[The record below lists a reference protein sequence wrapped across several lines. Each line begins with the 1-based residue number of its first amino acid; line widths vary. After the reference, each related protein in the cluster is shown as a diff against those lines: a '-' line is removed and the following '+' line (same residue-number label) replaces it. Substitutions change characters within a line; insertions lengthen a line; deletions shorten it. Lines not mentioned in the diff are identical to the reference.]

1 MNPPEPA
8 RAAAKTAAAAA
19 PDDDDEIDLGR
30 LIAVLWAGK
39 GWVALVAAL
48 AAALG
53 VAVALLT
60 PPTWQADALL
70 QLEKRGGN
78 LVLPESMTNL
88 FGDAPESATEIEILR
103 SRLILGQAV
112 AELNLDWRAEPRR
125 LPVIGHA
132 VAAYGLPLPAANF
145 LAPFARRGAAIRLEF
160 LEVPPEWL
168 GEEMVL
174 TRTGADGFRIRL
186 VDGTSHDGQVGQTLR
201 VADAGFA
208 IRVGIL
214 TGAEGGE
221 YLVRQ
226 VGTARA
232 IADLRGALSVDE
244 RGRNS
249 GVLGVRI
256 SAPDPA
262 RAERMLNAVTEAY
275 VRQNIARSAA
285 EAESSLRFIDA
296 QLPEARAAV
305 TAAEEALN
313 AFRQAQQSVD
323 LSFETQALLTQIG
336 SIENELTA
344 LLAQEDD
351 LSQRYTPNH
360 PEYRRLLTQRSRLE
374 EQLAGLRAE
383 VEQLPTTQREVLNL
397 TRDLEV
403 EQQIYTQ
410 LLTRAQE
417 VGVLRASTVGNV
429 RIVDTAQTAPAPI
442 APRRSLIVALAL
454 VLGLMAGAALVLV
467 RQWLRKGI
475 QGAAEIEALGV
486 PVFATINHAPAAEP
500 ARGRGRHGKLAILA
514 LDDPADLAVEA
525 FRSLR
530 TGLHFGMLDAA
541 SHSIAIT
548 SAAPEAGKSFT
559 SVNLAVVAAQAGQNV
574 LLIDA
579 DLRRGHLRRHF
590 GVPRNAPG
598 LAEVLAG
605 EARLDEVAVEGPVAG
620 LRFVPTGRYPP
631 NPSELL
637 MRRTLADLI
646 AEADGRFDLTILDC
660 PPALAVTDPVI
671 VSRAVGST
679 LVVVRYDVTR
689 PAELVALRRALEQGG
704 AGVTGAVLNGFDPR
718 RAKAGYSYHY
728 AYNYRYDYRK
738 RPD

>member
-1 MNPPEPA
+1 MS
-8 RAAAKTAAAAA
+8 A
-19 PDDDDEIDLGR
+19 PDTAPAPADDEIDLGR

-39 GWVALVAAL
+39 MWIALVAVLAL
-48 AAALG
+48 ALG
-53 VAVALLT
+53 VAVALMT

-78 LVLPESMTNL
+78 LALPESMTDL
-88 FGDAPESATEIEILR
+88 FGEAPESVTEIEILR

-132 VAAYGLPLPAANF
+132 LMAYDLPLPDFGF
-145 LAPFARRGAAIRLEF
+145 LTPFARRGGAIRLEF

-186 VDGTSHDGQVGQTLR
+186 VDGSIHDGRIGEPLR
-201 VADAGFA
+201 VESAGFA
-208 IRVGIL
+208 IRVGLL
-214 TGAEGGE
+214 TGGEGTE

-226 VGTARA
+226 VSEAVA
-232 IADLRGALSVDE
+232 IADLRGALSVSE

-249 GVLGVRI
+249 GVLEVRVT
-256 SAPDPA
+256 APDPA

-285 EAESSLRFIDA
+285 EAESSLRFIEA

-323 LSFETQALLTQIG
+323 LSFETQALLTQI
-336 SIENELTA
+336 SKIENELTA
-344 LLAQEDD
+344 LQAQEDD

-360 PEYRRLLTQRSRLE
+360 PEYRLLLGQRARLE
-374 EQLAGLRAE
+374 DQLAGLRAE
-383 VEQLPTTQREVLNL
+383 VADLPTTQREVLNL

-403 EQQIYTQ
+403 AQQIYTQ

-429 RIVDTAQTAPAPI
+429 RIVDDAQTAPAPI

-454 VLGLMAGAALVLV
+454 VLGLIAGTALVLV

-475 QGAAEIEALGV
+475 QSGAEIEALGV
-486 PVFATINHAPAAEP
+486 PVFATVNHAPAAVA
-500 ARGRGRHGKLAILA
+500 ARGRERRGKLPILA
-514 LDDPADLAVEA
+514 LSDPSDLAVEA

-530 TGLHFGMLDAA
+530 TGLHFGMVDAA
-541 SHSIAIT
+541 SHSVAIV
-548 SAAPEAGKSFT
+548 SAAPGAGKSFT
-559 SVNLAVVAAQAGQNV
+559 AVNLAVVAAQAGQSV

-579 DLRRGHLRRHF
+579 DLRRGQLRRYF
-590 GVPRNAPG
+590 GVARNTPG
-598 LAEVLAG
+598 LAELLAG
-605 EARLDEVAVEGPVAG
+605 EAGLDEATVEGPVPG
-620 LRFVPTGRYPP
+620 LSFLPSGRYPP

-637 MRRTLADLI
+637 MRRTLAEML

-660 PPALAVTDPVI
+660 PPVLAVTDPVI
-671 VSRAVGST
+671 VARAAGST
-679 LVVVRYDVTR
+679 LAVVRYDVTR
-689 PAELVALRRALEQGG
+689 PAELAALRRALEQGG
-704 AGVTGAVLNGFDPR
+704 ARVTGAVLNGFDPR

-738 RPD
+738 RAD

>member
-1 MNPPEPA
+1 MS
-8 RAAAKTAAAAA
+8 A
-19 PDDDDEIDLGR
+19 PDTAPAPADDEIDLGR

-39 GWVALVAAL
+39 MWIALVAVLAL
-48 AAALG
+48 ALG
-53 VAVALLT
+53 VAVALMT

-78 LVLPESMTNL
+78 LALPESMTDL
-88 FGDAPESATEIEILR
+88 FGEAPESVTEIEILR

-132 VAAYGLPLPAANF
+132 LMAYDLPLPDFGF
-145 LAPFARRGAAIRLEF
+145 LTPFARRGAAIRLEF

-174 TRTGADGFRIRL
+174 TRTGADSFRIRL
-186 VDGTSHDGQVGQTLR
+186 VDGSTHDGRIGEPLR
-201 VADAGFA
+201 VESAGFA
-208 IRVGIL
+208 IRVGLL
-214 TGAEGGE
+214 TGGEGTE

-226 VGTARA
+226 VSEAVA
-232 IADLRGALSVDE
+232 IADLRGALSVSE

-249 GVLGVRI
+249 GVLEVRVT
-256 SAPDPA
+256 APDPA

-285 EAESSLRFIDA
+285 EAESSLRFIEA

-323 LSFETQALLTQIG
+323 LSFETQALLTQI
-336 SIENELTA
+336 SKIENELTA
-344 LLAQEDD
+344 LQAQEDD

-360 PEYRRLLTQRSRLE
+360 PEYRLLLGQRARLE
-374 EQLAGLRAE
+374 DQLAGLRAE
-383 VEQLPTTQREVLNL
+383 VADLPTTQREVLNL

-403 EQQIYTQ
+403 AQQIYTQ

-429 RIVDTAQTAPAPI
+429 RIVDDAQTAPAPI

-454 VLGLMAGAALVLV
+454 VLGLIAGTALVLV

-475 QGAAEIEALGV
+475 QSGAEIEALGV
-486 PVFATINHAPAAEP
+486 PVFATVNHAPAAVA
-500 ARGRGRHGKLAILA
+500 ARGRERRGKLPILA
-514 LDDPADLAVEA
+514 LSDPSDLAVEA

-530 TGLHFGMLDAA
+530 TGLHFGMVDAA
-541 SHSIAIT
+541 SHSVAIV

-559 SVNLAVVAAQAGQNV
+559 AVNLAVVAAQAGQSV

-579 DLRRGHLRRHF
+579 DLRRGQLRRYF
-590 GVPRNAPG
+590 GVARNTPG
-598 LAEVLAG
+598 LAELLAG
-605 EARLDEVAVEGPVAG
+605 EAGLDEATVEGPVPG
-620 LRFVPTGRYPP
+620 LSFLPSGRYPP

-637 MRRTLADLI
+637 MRRTLAEML

-660 PPALAVTDPVI
+660 PPVLAVTDPVI
-671 VSRAVGST
+671 VARAAGST
-679 LVVVRYDVTR
+679 LAVVRYDVTR
-689 PAELVALRRALEQGG
+689 PAELAALRRALEQGG
-704 AGVTGAVLNGFDPR
+704 ARVTGAVLNGFDPR

-738 RPD
+738 RAD

>member
-1 MNPPEPA
+1 MS
-8 RAAAKTAAAAA
+8 A
-19 PDDDDEIDLGR
+19 PDTAPAPADDEIDLGR

-39 GWVALVAAL
+39 MWIALVAVLAL
-48 AAALG
+48 ALG
-53 VAVALLT
+53 VAVALMT

-78 LVLPESMTNL
+78 LALPESMTDL
-88 FGDAPESATEIEILR
+88 FGEAPESVTEIEILR

-132 VAAYGLPLPAANF
+132 LMAYDLPLPDFGF
-145 LAPFARRGAAIRLEF
+145 LTPFARRGAAIRLEF

-174 TRTGADGFRIRL
+174 TRTGADSFRIRL
-186 VDGTSHDGQVGQTLR
+186 VDGSTHDGRIGEPLR
-201 VADAGFA
+201 VESAGFA
-208 IRVGIL
+208 IRVGLL
-214 TGAEGGE
+214 TGGEGTE

-226 VGTARA
+226 VSEAVA
-232 IADLRGALSVDE
+232 IADLRGALSVSE

-249 GVLGVRI
+249 GVLEVRVT
-256 SAPDPA
+256 APDPA

-285 EAESSLRFIDA
+285 EAESSLRFIEA

-323 LSFETQALLTQIG
+323 LSFETQALLTQI
-336 SIENELTA
+336 SKIENELTA
-344 LLAQEDD
+344 LQAQEDD

-360 PEYRRLLTQRSRLE
+360 PEYRLLLGQRARLE
-374 EQLAGLRAE
+374 DQLAGLRAE
-383 VEQLPTTQREVLNL
+383 VADLPTTQREVLNL

-403 EQQIYTQ
+403 AQQIYTQ

-429 RIVDTAQTAPAPI
+429 RIVDDAQTAPAPI

-454 VLGLMAGAALVLV
+454 VLGLIAGTALVLV

-475 QGAAEIEALGV
+475 QSGAEIEALGV
-486 PVFATINHAPAAEP
+486 PVFATVNHAPAAVA
-500 ARGRGRHGKLAILA
+500 ARGRERRGKLPILA
-514 LDDPADLAVEA
+514 LSDPSDLAVEA

-530 TGLHFGMLDAA
+530 TGLHFGMVDAA
-541 SHSIAIT
+541 SHSVAIV
-548 SAAPEAGKSFT
+548 SAAPGAGKSFT
-559 SVNLAVVAAQAGQNV
+559 SVNLAVVAAQAGQSV

-579 DLRRGHLRRHF
+579 DLRRGQLRRYF
-590 GVPRNAPG
+590 GVARTTPG
-598 LAEVLAG
+598 LAELLAG
-605 EARLDEVAVEGPVAG
+605 EAGLDEATVEGPVPG
-620 LRFVPTGRYPP
+620 LSFLPSGRYPP

-637 MRRTLADLI
+637 MRRTLAEML

-660 PPALAVTDPVI
+660 PPVLAVTDPVI
-671 VSRAVGST
+671 VARAAGST
-679 LVVVRYDVTR
+679 LAVVRYDVTR
-689 PAELVALRRALEQGG
+689 PAELAALRRALEQGG
-704 AGVTGAVLNGFDPR
+704 ARVTGAVLNGFDPR

-738 RPD
+738 RAD